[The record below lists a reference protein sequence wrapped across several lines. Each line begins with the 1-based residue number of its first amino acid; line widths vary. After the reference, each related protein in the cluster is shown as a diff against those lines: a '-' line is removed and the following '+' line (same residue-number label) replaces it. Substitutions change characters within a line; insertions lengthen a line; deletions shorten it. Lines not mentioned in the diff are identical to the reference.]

1 MPNLTASANL
11 PGLSLSSPV
20 ATWLLNPCISGGL
33 GLSVCYWLLLFHLY
47 FPAVFLFFFFFIEV
61 GSEFPSSI
69 NLYFQLYKIFK
80 RLGKEMPII
89 GLIVIFLLVLA
100 AVFCVG
106 PDSELSRRIVAVTGP
121 LVCFSS
127 VKNGQ
132 GQYLN

>member
-1 MPNLTASANL
+1 MASKPLHQWGA
-11 PGLSLSSPV
+11 G
-20 ATWLLNPCISGGL
+20 AL
-33 GLSVCYWLLLFHLY
+33 GLLLVVVISSLFPCS
-47 FPAVFLFFFFFIEV
+47 FSFFLFFIEV